1 MAAEGP
7 MIRTRASRDP
17 FNWRERVTATMIVVG
32 LALPFIPVPGDGMA
46 RMKAVRLDEA
56 TTHPV
61 KVTTQA
67 PRSVCEV
74 LAFSLAYENPETG
87 AYTRVA
93 CKVPQ

>member
-1 MAAEGP
+1 
-7 MIRTRASRDP
+7 MIRIQASREP
-17 FNWRERVTATMIVVG
+17 LTWRERLLATTIVVS

-46 RMKAVRLDEA
+46 HMKAVRRDEA
-56 TTHPV
+56 ATQPV

-87 AYTRVA
+87 AYTRIA
-93 CKVPQ
+93 CKQPQ

>member
-1 MAAEGP
+1 
-7 MIRTRASRDP
+7 MIRTRPSGVP
-17 FNWRERVTATMIVVG
+17 LTWRERFLATAILAS

-46 RMKAVRLDEA
+46 RMKAVCREEA
-56 TTHPV
+56 GTHPV

-67 PRSVCEV
+67 PKSVCEV

-93 CKVPQ
+93 CQQPQ

>member
-1 MAAEGP
+1 
-7 MIRTRASRDP
+7 MIRTRPSREP
-17 FNWRERVTATMIVVG
+17 LNWRERLLATAIFAG

-46 RMKAVRLDEA
+46 HMKAVRRDEA
-56 TTHPV
+56 ATPPV
-61 KVTTQA
+61 KVSTQA

-93 CKVPQ
+93 CKQPQ

>member
-1 MAAEGP
+1 MVAEGP
-7 MIRTRASRDP
+7 LIHTGLAREPLS
-17 FNWRERVTATMIVVG
+17 WRERLLATMIVAS

-46 RMKAVRLDEA
+46 HMKAVRRDE
-56 TTHPV
+56 TTTQPV
-61 KVTTQA
+61 KVATQA

-93 CKVPQ
+93 CKQPQ

>member
-1 MAAEGP
+1 
-7 MIRTRASRDP
+7 MIRTGLSREP
-17 FNWRERVTATMIVVG
+17 LSWRERLLATMIVAS

-46 RMKAVRLDEA
+46 HMKAVRRDE
-56 TTHPV
+56 TTTGPV
-61 KVTTQA
+61 KVATQA

-93 CKVPQ
+93 CKQPQ

>member
-1 MAAEGP
+1 MAH
-7 MIRTRASRDP
+7 
-17 FNWRERVTATMIVVG
+17 
-32 LALPFIPVPGDGMA
+32 
-46 RMKAVRLDEA
+46 MKAVRRDEA
-56 TTHPV
+56 TTETV

-93 CKVPQ
+93 CKQPK

>member
-1 MAAEGP
+1 MF
-7 MIRTRASRDP
+7 RARPSREP
-17 FNWRERVTATMIVVG
+17 LNWRERLLATAIVVS

-46 RMKAVRLDEA
+46 HMRAVRRDEA
-56 TTHPV
+56 TTV

-93 CKVPQ
+93 CKQPQ

>member
-1 MAAEGP
+1 
-7 MIRTRASRDP
+7 MIRTGLSREP
-17 FNWRERVTATMIVVG
+17 LSWRERLVAMMFVAS

-46 RMKAVRLDEA
+46 HMKAVRRDEA
-56 TTHPV
+56 TTRPV
-61 KVTTQA
+61 KVATQA

-93 CKVPQ
+93 CKQPQ